1 MYTESEDVFL
11 TGEVLVNFCGSHN
24 RKKEGGSMEPY
35 ICTVCQYVYDPY
47 VGDPDNGIP
56 AGTPFADLPSD
67 WVCPVCGVG
76 KEAFEPE

>member
-1 MYTESEDVFL
+1 
-11 TGEVLVNFCGSHN
+11 
-24 RKKEGGSMEPY
+24 MERY

-56 AGTPFADLPSD
+56 AGTPFADLPDD

-76 KEAFEPE
+76 KDQFEPE

>member
-1 MYTESEDVFL
+1 MPAAVPRGVARGSNGD
-11 TGEVLVNFCGSHN
+11 TGRIQEN
-24 RKKEGGSMEPY
+24 RGYQMEPY

-47 VGDPDNGIP
+47 LGDPDNGVP
-56 AGTPFADLPSD
+56 PGTPFADLPAD